1 MRFLREEEE
10 PGVTLVS
17 MTDVVF
23 LLLIFF
29 MVATQF
35 VTSHRELDIKLP
47 SAKGGRA
54 SVSKK
59 EYKIEITADRR
70 IFLNGERVT
79 LAQLDLILKKDRGI
93 PKRSALIKADKRLP
107 YGFAIKVMG
116 ILKANGVED
125 IGIAVRRGGA

>member
-10 PGVTLVS
+10 PGISLVS

-35 VTSHRELDIKLP
+35 VSTTKRLDIKLP
-47 SAKGGRA
+47 QSKAGTSAPL
-54 SVSKK
+54 KK
-59 EYKIEITADRR
+59 SYEIDITKDGKIY
-70 IFLNGERVT
+70 LNGKKVT
-79 LAQLDLILKKDRGI
+79 LTQLDLILQADRNI
-93 PKRSALIKADKRLP
+93 PERSALIKADRRIP

-116 ILKANGVED
+116 ILKANGVEN
-125 IGIAVRRGGA
+125 IGIAVLKQ